1 MSRSHR
7 LQSCGVCLLGMLLAA
22 LTGCQKT
29 ISLSP
34 GARVLATVNDE
45 AITVGEFQKE
55 MEQDSQTSQDPE
67 ALKTLKHDLLQQL
80 IDRKLFLQEAKHLK
94 LSVSDEELTR
104 ASSQLQGDYTLEEF
118 QELLKSK
125 QLSEAFW
132 KAGLKEKLLIEKL
145 QNQATSNP
153 KIEIAMEEAKQYYDA
168 NRARFI
174 VKESVH
180 VRQIVV
186 AKEDDAKAIQQELL
200 NGTDF
205 ATLASSKSLGPE
217 KDRGGDLG
225 FVTRDN
231 LPEEFDLIFSI
242 GIGKISPVV
251 KSPYGYHLFKVEE
264 RRSARQETF
273 VESVEKIKAVL
284 LQVKQEQRFAGWL
297 ADLRHRSDIKIN
309 GQLLDVVS

>member
-7 LQSCGVCLLGMLLAA
+7 PQSCGVCLLGMLLAA
-22 LTGCQKT
+22 FTGCQKT

-80 IDRKLFLQEAKHLK
+80 IDRKLFLQEAKRLK
-94 LSVSDEELTR
+94 LSVSDEELTQT
-104 ASSQLQGDYTLEEF
+104 SSQIQGDYTPEEF

-125 QLSEAFW
+125 QLSDAVW

-145 QNQATSNP
+145 QNQATSSP
-153 KIEIAMEEAKQYYDA
+153 KIEITMEEAKQYYDA
-168 NRARFI
+168 NRVRFI

-186 AKEDDAKAIQQELL
+186 AKEDDAKAIRQELL
-200 NGTDF
+200 NGADF
-205 ATLASSKSLGPE
+205 ATLAFSKSLGPE
-217 KDRGGDLG
+217 KNQGGDLG

-273 VESVEKIKAVL
+273 VESIEKIKAVL
-284 LQVKQEQRFAGWL
+284 LQVKQEQRFADWL

-309 GQLLDVVS
+309 EQLLDGVS

>member
-1 MSRSHR
+1 
-7 LQSCGVCLLGMLLAA
+7 MLLTAF
-22 LTGCQKT
+22 TGCQKT

-55 MEQDSQTSQDPE
+55 MEQDSQASQDPE
-67 ALKTLKHDLLQQL
+67 ALKTLKHDFLQQL
-80 IDRKLFLQEAKHLK
+80 IDRKLYLQEAKHLK
-94 LSVSDEELTR
+94 LSVNDEELTQ
-104 ASSQLQGDYTLEEF
+104 ASSQIQGDYTPEEF

-125 QLSEAFW
+125 QLSEAVW
-132 KAGLKEKLLIEKL
+132 KVGLKEKLLIEKL
-145 QNQATSNP
+145 QNLATSNP

-174 VKESVH
+174 VKESAH

-186 AKEDDAKAIQQELL
+186 AKEDDAKAIREELL
-200 NGTDF
+200 NGADF

-217 KDRGGDLG
+217 KNQGGNLG
-225 FVTRDN
+225 FVIRDN

-242 GIGKISPVV
+242 GIDKVSPVV
-251 KSPYGYHLFKVEE
+251 KSPYGYHIFKVEE
-264 RRSARQETF
+264 RKPGRQETF
-273 VESVEKIKAVL
+273 VESFEKIKAVL
-284 LQVKQEQRFAGWL
+284 IQVKQEQRFADWL

-309 GQLLDVVS
+309 EQLLNEVSG